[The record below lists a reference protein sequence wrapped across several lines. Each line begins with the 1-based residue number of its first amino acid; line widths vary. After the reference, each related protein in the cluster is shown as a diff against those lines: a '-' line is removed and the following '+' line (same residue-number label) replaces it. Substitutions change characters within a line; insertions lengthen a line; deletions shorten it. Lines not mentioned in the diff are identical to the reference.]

1 MTLYTLPGPAGIGIT
16 ALGMAVPERVIS
28 NEHFAGYL
36 DTSAEWIA
44 SRTGILER
52 RFAAEGET
60 AAGLGLAAV
69 RDLLAHH
76 PAGLEGVDMVL
87 CATSTPDATFPSTA
101 ALIAGAAGLGGAAA
115 ADLSVAC
122 SGFVYALALAH
133 GQVAAGLA
141 RRVLVVGAETMSR
154 AVNQQER
161 NNAVLFGDG
170 AGAAVVGPV
179 PAPYGFGAFTLG
191 ADSAGGASLTLP
203 GTAEQLP
210 SGAPLGPALT
220 MNGREVFKFAVRAL
234 PESVLQ
240 VLART
245 GLSPAEVDWVVPH
258 QANIRILEAASQ
270 RLGVGLERFII
281 NLDRY
286 GNTSAAAVPLAL
298 TEAQRDGRLQ
308 RGQNIVLVAFGG
320 GLSWAACT
328 LKWWLPE
335 QGE

>member
-1 MTLYTLPGPAGIGIT
+1 
-16 ALGMAVPERVIS
+16 
-28 NEHFAGYL
+28 
-36 DTSAEWIA
+36 
-44 SRTGILER
+44 
-52 RFAAEGET
+52 
-60 AAGLGLAAV
+60 
-69 RDLLAHH
+69 
-76 PAGLEGVDMVL
+76 
-87 CATSTPDATFPSTA
+87 
-101 ALIAGAAGLGGAAA
+101 
-115 ADLSVAC
+115 
-122 SGFVYALALAH
+122 
-133 GQVAAGLA
+133 
-141 RRVLVVGAETMSR
+141 
-154 AVNQQER
+154 
-161 NNAVLFGDG
+161 
-170 AGAAVVGPV
+170 
-179 PAPYGFGAFTLG
+179 
-191 ADSAGGASLTLP
+191 
-203 GTAEQLP
+203 
-210 SGAPLGPALT
+210 

-328 LKWWLPE
+328 LKRWLPE